1 MRQNI
6 AQSYLVCIFQD
17 PRNASIIAMLYN
29 FSCANKKE
37 SYKNNTIIGTFHCF
51 LLITKLIPFTNSII
65 SFTAASSV

>member
-17 PRNASIIAMLYN
+17 PRNASIIAMVYN

-37 SYKNNTIIGTFHCF
+37 YYKNNIIIGTFRCF
-51 LLITKLIPFTNSII
+51 L
-65 SFTAASSV
+65 